1 MKALV
6 AVFVAVSL
14 SVLCAEQVSA
24 RGMRGSGQSGRAGL
38 SHSSGRPAHSS
49 GLPAHFG
56 RSGVHLKS
64 GAHPFHRHRFG
75 HQPHFEHKRLFLR
88 HHHIGHHGFSLDH
101 PFAFRS
107 RLFFGQHIIGVA
119 PSSAII
125 WTYPEVPSLATPGE
139 VARWH
144 VRDPHGERPLITLM
158 LRHGAEL
165 RLSPDQLQSLEELR
179 ADFQRE
185 AVRHGADIRIAEME
199 LATLRQVEPT
209 DLEQVKTK
217 LQEIER
223 SRVDLR
229 FVRIRTIEQGKAL
242 LSPEQWA
249 KFQTLLGEPPYS
261 HLETELQDRRGEQP

>member
-1 MKALV
+1 MKALG
-6 AVFVAVSL
+6 AAFVAVSL
-14 SVLCAEQVSA
+14 SVLCAGQVSA

-38 SHSSGRPAHSS
+38 SHSSGRPAHSG

-64 GAHPFHRHRFG
+64 GGHPFRRDRFG
-75 HQPHFEHKRLFLR
+75 HHRHFEHKRFFLR
-88 HHHIGHHGFSLDH
+88 HHHIGRHGFFLHH
-101 PFAFRS
+101 PFGFRS
-107 RLFFGQHIIGVA
+107 RFFGQYIIGVA

-125 WTYPEVPSLATPGE
+125 WPYPEVPGLTIPGE
-139 VARWH
+139 VSRWH

-165 RLSPDQLQSLEELR
+165 GLSPDQLQSLEELR

-185 AVRHGADIRIAEME
+185 AVRHEADIRIAETE
-199 LATLRQVEPT
+199 LATMLQIKPA

-223 SRVDLR
+223 SRLDLR
-229 FVRIRTIEQGKAL
+229 FARIRTIEQGKAL

-249 KFQTLLGEPPYS
+249 KFQILLGEPSYS
-261 HLETELQDRRGEQP
+261 HLETELQERRGEQP

>member
-1 MKALV
+1 
-6 AVFVAVSL
+6 
-14 SVLCAEQVSA
+14 
-24 RGMRGSGQSGRAGL
+24 
-38 SHSSGRPAHSS
+38 
-49 GLPAHFG
+49 
-56 RSGVHLKS
+56 
-64 GAHPFHRHRFG
+64 
-75 HQPHFEHKRLFLR
+75 
-88 HHHIGHHGFSLDH
+88 
-101 PFAFRS
+101 
-107 RLFFGQHIIGVA
+107 
-119 PSSAII
+119 
-125 WTYPEVPSLATPGE
+125 VPSLTIPEE

-165 RLSPDQLQSLEELR
+165 GLSTDQLQSLEELR

-199 LATLRQVEPT
+199 LAILLQIEPP
-209 DLEQVKTK
+209 DLQQVKTK

-261 HLETELQDRRGEQP
+261 HLETELQERRGEQP

>member
-6 AVFVAVSL
+6 AAFAAVSL

-49 GLPAHFG
+49 GSPAHFG
-56 RSGVHLKS
+56 RSGAQLKS
-64 GAHPFHRHRFG
+64 GGHPFHRHRFG
-75 HQPHFEHKRLFLR
+75 HHRHFEHKRFFLR
-88 HHHIGHHGFSLDH
+88 HHHIGRHGFFLHH
-101 PFAFRS
+101 PFGFRG
-107 RLFFGQHIIGVA
+107 RFFGQQIIGVA
-119 PSSAII
+119 PSSAFI
-125 WTYPEVPSLATPGE
+125 WTYPEVPSLVPPGE
-139 VARWH
+139 VARRQ
-144 VRDPHGERPLITLM
+144 VRDPHVERPLITLM

-165 RLSPDQLQSLEELR
+165 ELSPDQLQSLEELR
-179 ADFQRE
+179 TDFQRE

-199 LATLRQVEPT
+199 LATLLQVKPA

-223 SRVDLR
+223 SHVDLR

-261 HLETELQDRRGEQP
+261 HLETELQERGGEQP

>member
-6 AVFVAVSL
+6 AAFVAVSL

-49 GLPAHFG
+49 GSPAHFG
-56 RSGVHLKS
+56 RSGVHLKL
-64 GAHPFHRHRFG
+64 GGHPFRRHRFG
-75 HQPHFEHKRLFLR
+75 YHPHFEHKRLFLH
-88 HHHIGHHGFSLDH
+88 HHHIGHHGFFLH
-101 PFAFRS
+101 QPFGFRS

-125 WTYPEVPSLATPGE
+125 WTYPEVPSLVTPGE
-139 VARWH
+139 VARWL

-185 AVRHGADIRIAEME
+185 ESG
-199 LATLRQVEPT
+199 
-209 DLEQVKTK
+209 TK
-217 LQEIER
+217 PISASPRWSWRLCCRSSQQSSNR
-223 SRVDLR
+223 SRQSFKKSSGR
-229 FVRIRTIEQGKAL
+229 AGTCAL
-242 LSPEQWA
+242 FAL
-249 KFQTLLGEPPYS
+249 FL
-261 HLETELQDRRGEQP
+261 